1 MEPMARMALRA
12 ARTAGKHIIRA
23 FDRPDLIKISQ
34 KGPNDYVTDTDKE
47 VERIIIEEL
56 KSVYPDH
63 NFVGEENVFEPENP
77 DAEYQWVI
85 DPIDG
90 TTNFTHNLPHFCI
103 SIACMFKGK
112 VEHGVILDPL
122 RQEEFVTSRGKGCA
136 MNGHRLRVRDTNDLK
151 GAMISTGG
159 REDEDIATAQGNIYA
174 ELISQGAIMR
184 QGGSA
189 ALDLAYIAAGRL
201 DAMWMRNLNLWDIAA
216 GALMVQEAGGRL
228 GDFAGGASHMRT
240 GNIIAA
246 GPKVFRA
253 LTPVVKQHLGHL
265 I

>member
-12 ARTAGKHIIRA
+12 ARTTGKHIIHA

-77 DAEYQWVI
+77 ESEYQWFI

-90 TTNFTHNLPHFCI
+90 TSNFTHNLPHFCI
-103 SIACMFKGK
+103 SIGCIFKGK

-122 RQEEFVTSRGKGCA
+122 RQEEFVTSRGKGVA
-136 MNGHRLRVRDTNDLK
+136 MNGHRLRVRDTHDLK
-151 GAMISTGG
+151 SAMISTGG
-159 REDEDIATAQGNIYA
+159 REDEDIAAAQGNIYS
-174 ELISQGAIMR
+174 ELLTQGAIMR

-216 GALMVQEAGGRL
+216 GTLMVQEAGGRL
-228 GDFAGGASHMRT
+228 GDFAGGAGHMRS
-240 GNIIAA
+240 GNLIAA